1 MRTETVLDTIPWC
14 MRMNFLD
21 WTKDM
26 LNYLTD
32 NIEQYFDDSGVYPMF
47 YKHNGITKEHVLEK
61 AIGQTYKRGYDGLIP
76 FIKHVVEHYAETRWE
91 N

>member
-1 MRTETVLDTIPWC
+1 
-14 MRMNFLD
+14 MNFLD

-32 NIEQYFDDSGVYPMF
+32 NIEQYFDASGVYPMF
-47 YKHNGITKEHVLEK
+47 YKHSGMTKEHVLKK
-61 AIGQTYKRGYDGLIP
+61 AIKQASNRGYDGLIP